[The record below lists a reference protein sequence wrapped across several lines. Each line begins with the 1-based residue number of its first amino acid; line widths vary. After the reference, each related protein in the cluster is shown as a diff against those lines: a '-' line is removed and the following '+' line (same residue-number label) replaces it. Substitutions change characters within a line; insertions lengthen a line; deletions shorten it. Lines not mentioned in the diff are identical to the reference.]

1 MKEEAIVS
9 SQAST
14 LGCVLSFAVYII
26 LIDCVLHCLNNSVSL
41 GLLTEKKKRL
51 FYTPNSANCPKH
63 YWNFLKRF
71 ERRPVEW
78 KLLLQLILHM

>member
-26 LIDCVLHCLNNSVSL
+26 LIDCVLHCLNNSLSL
-41 GLLTEKKKRL
+41 GLLTKKKKIGC
-51 FYTPNSANCPKH
+51 FI
-63 YWNFLKRF
+63 
-71 ERRPVEW
+71 
-78 KLLLQLILHM
+78 LQIVLIVQSTTGIF